1 MDSTPGSVRRPRAD
15 QPNRRVSS
23 AMTASAGARHVT
35 RNDTTEPV
43 TSLRRGREIDM
54 KYYGVF
60 VLDGSQRGA
69 VRLVSEATLREFQG
83 CRRAKHVP
91 VQAHRRWKLHGL
103 GESADGQLSRDQVSA
118 RRLASDP
125 ARDEGDTGKLGDAE
139 LRFRFHALLDLLD
152 IVGRWLAAHAEPAP
166 CARLIGL
173 EACRVDV
180 HANRR
185 RLRR

>member
-1 MDSTPGSVRRPRAD
+1 
-15 QPNRRVSS
+15 
-23 AMTASAGARHVT
+23 
-35 RNDTTEPV
+35 
-43 TSLRRGREIDM
+43 
-54 KYYGVF
+54 
-60 VLDGSQRGA
+60 
-69 VRLVSEATLREFQG
+69 
-83 CRRAKHVP
+83 
-91 VQAHRRWKLHGL
+91 
-103 GESADGQLSRDQVSA
+103 RDQVSA

-185 RLRR
+185 RLRRFRIEADEPGESGGWNHVVVAESRRYAVSEELHDQQAPRLIDRERGRQSRMCEDTERDELDEDDPPP